1 MISLPGL
8 FYRWIVPNLRSD
20 LKERVRREAYLTNE
34 IIIRQEL
41 LRAKKEEPPASPTT
55 TLRQRTMNG
64 KHTLSDIVG
73 PALLKNQ
80 VSAQLEPRR

>member
-1 MISLPGL
+1 M
-8 FYRWIVPNLRSD
+8 PNLRSD

-55 TLRQRTMNG
+55 TLRQRMNG

-80 VSAQLEPRR
+80 SQLNLSHEGETGDITDGNIVV